1 MFKKMKSMIKNERG
15 LTLIELL
22 AVVVILGIIAAIAIP
37 AIGGIID
44 NTRKDAH
51 VANAQQMISSAKIA
65 VAGDNSLLP
74 VAGATTN
81 ISLKQLEDEG
91 YIETLED
98 PDGDATSYARGTV
111 DSPTDGSY
119 VAVTESG
126 SNQLTYRV
134 YLNGSERDVE
144 NTTTED
150 TPIAESNINRDAVVD
165 DE

>member
-44 NTRKDAH
+44 NTRQDAH

-65 VAGDNSLLP
+65 VAGDNNLVPESGNTVSITL
-74 VAGATTN
+74 GT
-81 ISLKQLEDEG
+81 LENEG

-98 PDGDATSYARGTV
+98 PDGDNDTYNRD
-111 DSPTDGSY
+111 DS
-119 VAVTESG
+119 VVIVTADAG
-126 SNQLTYRV
+126 NQLTYTV
-134 YLNGSERDVE
+134 YLNGDERDVE
-144 NTTTED
+144 DPANED
-150 TPIAESNINRDAVVD
+150 DPVAEAALDRNAVVND
-165 DE
+165 